1 MENSMTKI
9 LAVKRLDTTQ
19 SMDVT
24 EDFSLPDYIPEV
36 RRVVGVQSNAS
47 VDGKYLNQFHKEST
61 ERSLRYLE
69 ERKKRPI
76 DLEREYRVHR
86 EISQMGRNKSEENPK
101 TE

>member
-1 MENSMTKI
+1 MDNNKTKDLQAKKLQILLQAHNQVMGVKQEPKPKME
-9 LAVKRLDTTQ
+9 
-19 SMDVT
+19 
-24 EDFSLPDYIPEV
+24 FP
-36 RRVVGVQSNAS
+36 

-86 EISQMGRNKSEENPK
+86 EISQMGRNKSDENPK